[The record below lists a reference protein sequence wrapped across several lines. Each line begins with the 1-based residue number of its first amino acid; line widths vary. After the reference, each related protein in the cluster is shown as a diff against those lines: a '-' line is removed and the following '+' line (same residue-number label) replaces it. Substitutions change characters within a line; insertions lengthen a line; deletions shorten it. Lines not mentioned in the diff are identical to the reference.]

1 MMLHGAVM
9 YAEAQHLTGIC
20 FREDADVSAFL
31 IQISVLPAGKPTF
44 CSATRKV
51 CLHEKSG
58 KLPNQ
63 S

>member
-44 CSATRKV
+44 CDT
-51 CLHEKSG
+51 KS
-58 KLPNQ
+58 LFAREVWQ
-63 S
+63 TS